1 MLNMRESIIAL
12 AAVSICVL
20 FLVVVFQ
27 IRGKGD
33 LPSMTPHEVAV
44 PGVKGQ
50 DSEEGEYVFGQGSR
64 STKALSDRSSNNDSN
79 SLRVEPQI
87 LSGNEIE
94 RRSQGV
100 ETAFEEAP
108 HPPTAEPGIRRSR
121 EEMVAL
127 IKENLIAQGQF
138 ERLEEF
144 EAREARRVER
154 NAEVENRREL
164 RKIIID
170 ERRELGQWKR
180 DVDDPE
186 MRREIAKMIQ
196 LNKDE
201 MRNLIKDSPDLTSGR
216 E

>member
-1 MLNMRESIIAL
+1 MLNKRESIVAF
-12 AAVSICVL
+12 AAVCISAL
-20 FLVVVFQ
+20 TVVVVLQ
-27 IRGKGD
+27 VTGKGD
-33 LPSMTPHEVAV
+33 VPSMTPHEVAV

-64 STKALSDRSSNNDSN
+64 STKALSDRSSNNDSI
-79 SLRVEPQI
+79 SLQVEPQI
-87 LSGNEIE
+87 ISGSEIE
-94 RRSQGV
+94 NRSEKT
-100 ETAFEEAP
+100 ETAFEEASQS
-108 HPPTAEPGIRRSR
+108 PTVEFGIRRSR

-138 ERLEEF
+138 ERLEEY

-196 LNKDE
+196 LNRDE
-201 MRNLIKDSPDLTSGR
+201 MRNLIKGSPDLTSGR